1 MQSMQS
7 MKHPPLS
14 LINPYKPHPIIV
26 SSYLLTLA
34 CFCGSWWTA
43 GGVFGGVF
51 CFSFSLIKCSSL
63 PVVGLDALL
72 IEADLTCN
80 STHGR
85 YEEGNVHF
93 A

>member
-1 MQSMQS
+1 MFAK

-34 CFCGSWWTA
+34 GFCGSWWTA

-51 CFSFSLIKCSSL
+51 RFSLSLIKCSSL
-63 PVVGLDALL
+63 PVVGSHALL
-72 IEADLTCN
+72 IEANFTCI
-80 STHGR
+80 STYGR
-85 YEEGNVHF
+85 YEGGNVHF